1 MKVAKGT
8 LREPAFV
15 MGGESIFGDLRGR
28 GAAV

>member
-15 MGGESIFGDLRGR
+15 MGDEAIFGDLRGR

>member
-15 MGGESIFGDLRGR
+15 MGGEAIFGDLRGR